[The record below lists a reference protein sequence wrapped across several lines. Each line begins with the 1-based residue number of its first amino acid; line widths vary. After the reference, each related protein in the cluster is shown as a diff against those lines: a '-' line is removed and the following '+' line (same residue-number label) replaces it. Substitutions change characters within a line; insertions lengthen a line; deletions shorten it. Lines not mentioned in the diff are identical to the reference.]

1 MGVIGIVHLM
11 LIETCLVY
19 HGVLLFGVERYSEY
33 NIMT

>member
-1 MGVIGIVHLM
+1 MGVVGIVHLM

-19 HGVLLFGVERYSEY
+19 HGVLLFRVDRYSEH